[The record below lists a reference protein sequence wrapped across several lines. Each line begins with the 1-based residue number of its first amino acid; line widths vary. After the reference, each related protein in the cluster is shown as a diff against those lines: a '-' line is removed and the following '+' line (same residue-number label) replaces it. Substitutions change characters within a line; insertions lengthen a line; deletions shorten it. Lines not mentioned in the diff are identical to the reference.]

1 MARRTRR
8 RLLEVWIIAIGT
20 VTASVCQA
28 DPGDGPC
35 ARIMEACR
43 DAGFVQGGNKTG
55 NGLHMDCIEPIMQET
70 TQRVRASRPLPDVDP
85 HLVAAC
91 KEKNA
96 SFGQRTTLQSE
107 GAQPSPMNA
116 PPLTVLNDVKRSNVV
131 FVLTDDLAWNLVQYM
146 PHVLEMQKDGVT
158 FANYFVTDS
167 LCCPSRASIFTGRY
181 PHDTG
186 IFRNTGEDGGYLAFR
201 TRGHEGATFATAL
214 SAAGYRTAMLGK
226 YLNGY
231 LPMKHAPPP
240 GWKLW
245 AVAGNGYPEF
255 HYNLNDSGRI
265 VEFGDEPTDYLTDV
279 LSALAVRFIEQAAG
293 VPFII
298 EVATFAPHA
307 PYTPAP
313 RDAGAFPDLRSPRPP
328 AFNAVPD
335 ADAPTWL
342 RRHPPLSDAD
352 MAEIDRDFH
361 KRAQSVLA
369 VDKMIGALQAA
380 VAAIGEQNDT
390 SSAPITGTTWV
401 STG

>member
-1 MARRTRR
+1 MTRRTRR
-8 RLLEVWIIAIGT
+8 RLLGVWTIAIGT
-20 VTASVCQA
+20 VTASVCR
-28 DPGDGPC
+28 GDGPC

-70 TQRVRASRPLPDVDP
+70 PQRARASRPLPDVDP

-96 SFGQRTTLQSE
+96 SFGQRRTSQSE
-107 GAQPSPMNA
+107 GAQPSPTSA
-116 PPLTVLNDVKRSNVV
+116 PPLTVLNGVKRSNVV

-158 FANYFVTDS
+158 FADYFVTDS

-214 SAAGYRTAMLGK
+214 SAAGYRTVMLGK

-231 LPMKHAPPP
+231 LPVKHAPAP
-240 GWKLW
+240 GWKSW

-255 HYNLNDSGRI
+255 HYNLNESGRI
-265 VEFGDEPTDYLTDV
+265 VKFGDEPADYLTDV

-293 VPFII
+293 TPFFI

-313 RDAGAFPDLRSPRPP
+313 RDAGAFPDLRSPRTP
-328 AFNAVPD
+328 AFNAAPD
-335 ADAPTWL
+335 ADAPAWL
-342 RRHPPLSDAD
+342 RRHPPSP
-352 MAEIDRDFH
+352 M
-361 KRAQSVLA
+361 
-369 VDKMIGALQAA
+369 
-380 VAAIGEQNDT
+380 
-390 SSAPITGTTWV
+390 PTWQT
-401 STG
+401 STGISASGPNPFSPSTR